1 MEPIRTRTRLPT
13 EARRAEIVAAV
24 LRLAA
29 ERSPAEITTGDIAN
43 ALNLTQGAVFK
54 HFPTKEAIWL
64 SVLDWVEENLLAAL
78 EQAGQDSATPL
89 EGLQQVFMTHVQ
101 FVIRHPGV
109 PRIIFNDLQRPDDTP
124 LKQRVRRLL
133 GGYRQILARLLA
145 QAEQQRT
152 IAGGLDL
159 GAAAALFIGTMQ
171 GLVMQ
176 AMLAGGAGQMDDQAR
191 RVFALYL
198 RAIREPS

>member
-1 MEPIRTRTRLPT
+1 MEPIRTRLPT

-24 LRLAA
+24 LQLAA
-29 ERSPAEITTGDIAN
+29 ERSPAEITTGDIAK

-54 HFPTKEAIWL
+54 HFSTKEGIWL
-64 SVLDWVEENLLAAL
+64 AVLDWVEENLLAAL
-78 EQAGQDSATPL
+78 ERAGQDSATPL
-89 EGLQQVFMTHVQ
+89 QGLQQVFMTHVQ
-101 FVIRHPGV
+101 FVMQYPGV

-133 GGYRQILARLLA
+133 GSYRQILARLLA
-145 QAEQQRT
+145 QAGQQRV

-159 GAAAALFIGTMQ
+159 DAAAALFIGTVQ

-176 AMLAGGAGQMDDQAR
+176 AMLAGTTERMDSEAR

>member
-1 MEPIRTRTRLPT
+1 MEPIRTRLPA

-24 LRLAA
+24 LQLAA
-29 ERSPAEITTGDIAN
+29 GRSPAEITTGDIAN

-64 SVLDWVEENLLAAL
+64 AVLDWVEENLLAAL

-89 EGLQQVFMTHVQ
+89 QGLQQVFMTHVQ
-101 FVIRHPGV
+101 FVMQYPGV

-145 QAEQQRT
+145 QAQQQRM

-159 GAAAALFIGTMQ
+159 DAAAALFIGTVQ

-176 AMLAGGAGQMDDQAR
+176 AMLAGSASRMDGEAQ